1 MKKIKIIY
9 WIVTSIFCLFMLMDG
24 VVGVIRVEEG
34 QEIMRHLGYPVYIM
48 TILGT
53 FKILGGIGIFQN
65 KFKTLKEWAYAGC
78 TFHFLGA
85 SASRA
90 YGGDSFILI
99 VSPLLFMSFMFV
111 SYFLWKKME
120 KSQTIN

>member
-1 MKKIKIIY
+1 MKKIKITY
-9 WIVTSIFCLFMLMDG
+9 WIVTTLFCLFLLMDG
-24 VVGVIRVEEG
+24 VMGVMRVEEG
-34 QEIMRHLGYPVYIM
+34 EEIMRHLGYPIYIM

-53 FKILGGIGIFQN
+53 FKILGAIGIFQN

-85 SASRA
+85 AASRA

-99 VSPLLFMSFMFV
+99 ISPLLFMAFMFI
-111 SYFLWKKME
+111 SYFLWKKM
-120 KSQTIN
+120 QRAAIN